1 MILLLD
7 THVLLWAAHDPDR
20 LPAKAREAITEP
32 ANVLWFSAATI
43 WEVAIKAT
51 VGRADFEFDAGVL
64 RRALVENG
72 YVELP
77 VTSRHAA
84 EVSQLPEVHRDPF
97 DRLLV
102 AQARV
107 EGCQLLTAD
116 RRLAD
121 YGSPVTLIV

>member
-7 THVLLWAAHDPDR
+7 THVLLWAAHDPDK
-20 LPAKAREAITEP
+20 LSAKARAAIIEP
-32 ANVLWFSAATI
+32 ANELWFSAASI

-51 VGRADFEFDAGVL
+51 IGRSDFEFDAGVL

-72 YVELP
+72 YVELA
-77 VTSRHAA
+77 VDSRHAA
-84 EVSQLPEVHRDPF
+84 EVAALPSIHRDPF

-102 AQARV
+102 AQARI
-107 EGCQLLTAD
+107 EGCQLLTVD

-121 YGSPVTLIV
+121 YGSPVVLVA

>member
-7 THVLLWAAHDPDR
+7 THLLLWAAHDPER
-20 LPAKAREAITEP
+20 LSDATRATLTDPSNE
-32 ANVLWFSAATI
+32 LWFSAASI
-43 WEVAIKAT
+43 WEVAIKASI
-51 VGRADFEFDAGVL
+51 GRDDFTFDAGVL

-84 EVSQLPEVHRDPF
+84 DVASLPAIHRDPF
-97 DRLLV
+97 DRLLL

-107 EGCQLLTAD
+107 EGCQLMTSD

-121 YGSPVTLIV
+121 YGSPVVWVG

>member
-20 LPAKAREAITEP
+20 LSGQARKVILEA
-32 ANVLWFSAATI
+32 ANELWFSAASI
-43 WEVAIKAT
+43 WEVAIKSSI
-51 VGRADFEFDAGVL
+51 GRTDFEFDAGIL

-77 VTSRHAA
+77 VSSRHAA
-84 EVSQLPEVHRDPF
+84 EVTALPPIHRDPF

-116 RRLAD
+116 RRLAA
-121 YGSPVTLIV
+121 YGSVVLLAD